1 MNKKILFTVINDLTY
16 DQRMQRICRSLSKA
30 GYDVT
35 LVGRQ
40 LPHSIALPIEPY
52 KQVRLKCLFNK
63 GKFFYIEYNLRLL
76 FFIIA
81 KKLEVIGAVDADT
94 LMGCTMA
101 GKMKQ
106 IKLVLDAHEYF
117 PYVPELNNR
126 PLASNIWKMVERM
139 CIPAMD
145 QCYTVGQKLAEQYSK
160 EYGKPFQVIRNLPY
174 KQTSGSLTE
183 KTEKFILYQGALN
196 EGRGLEELLEAIEI
210 MDVKLK
216 IAGEGD
222 LSNKL
227 RQKTRQLGITHKVE
241 FLGYLKPAELREL
254 TAKAFIGYNLLNAA
268 SWSYYYSLSN
278 KFFEYIQAGIPCIT
292 NSFPEYE
299 AINEEHEVAWL
310 TELKVEKIQ
319 EAIEE
324 LFNNSSL
331 YQRLQNN
338 CKAAAEVYNW
348 EQEEQQLLKVYESL

>member
-1 MNKKILFTVINDLTY
+1 
-16 DQRMQRICRSLSKA
+16 MQRICRSLSKA

-35 LVGRQ
+35 LVGRALQ
-40 LPHSIALPIEPY
+40 HSKPLEKEPF
-52 KQVRLKCLFNK
+52 KQVRLKCFFNK

-76 FFIIA
+76 FFIICGQMD
-81 KKLEVIGAVDADT
+81 LIGAIDTDT
-94 LMGCTMA
+94 LLACTIG
-101 GKMKQ
+101 GK
-106 IKLVLDAHEYF
+106 IKRVKRVFDAHEYF
-117 PYVPELNNR
+117 THVPELNKR
-126 PLASNIWKMVERM
+126 PIARKIWEMVERI
-139 CIPAMD
+139 CIPPMD

-174 KQTSGSLTE
+174 KQTSESLTE

-196 EGRGLEELLEAIEI
+196 EGRGLEELLDAIEI
-210 MDVKLK
+210 MNVKVK

-227 RQKTRQLGITHKVE
+227 RQKTRQLGINHKVE

-254 TAKAFIGYNLLNAA
+254 TAKAFIGYNLLNAT

-278 KFFEYIQAGIPCIT
+278 KFFEYIQAGVPCIS
-292 NSFPEYE
+292 NHFPEYE

-310 TELKVEKIQ
+310 TELKVEKIR
-319 EAIEE
+319 EAIDE
-324 LFNNSSL
+324 LFNNPSL

-348 EQEEQQLLKVYESL
+348 EQEEQQLLKIYESL